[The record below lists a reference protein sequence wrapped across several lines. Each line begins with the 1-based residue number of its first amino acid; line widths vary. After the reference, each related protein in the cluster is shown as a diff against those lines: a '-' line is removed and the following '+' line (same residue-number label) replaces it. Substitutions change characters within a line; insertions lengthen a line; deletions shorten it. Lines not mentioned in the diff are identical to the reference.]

1 MADYIQEWEEK
12 NIPNQHS
19 FKKAIKNFSDKILLD
34 NNMTCLLKNK
44 IQKMFLVEREQ
55 LLCDLKFLI
64 FGLPVFLLI

>member
-34 NNMTCLLKNK
+34 NNMTCLLKKK
-44 IQKMFLVEREQ
+44 IQKMFLVERE
-55 LLCDLKFLI
+55 
-64 FGLPVFLLI
+64 